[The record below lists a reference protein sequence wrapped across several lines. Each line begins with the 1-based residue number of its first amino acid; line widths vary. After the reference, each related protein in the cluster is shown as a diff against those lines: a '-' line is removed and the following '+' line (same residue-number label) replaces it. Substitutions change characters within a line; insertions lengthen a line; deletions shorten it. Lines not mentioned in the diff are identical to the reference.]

1 MGTDGVETWFPSQ
14 ARGPDEENMN
24 RSSDD
29 EPRIPDPKEV
39 QEDFARFVREKYG
52 NAVQVRVLPHLQ
64 PQPAGEEPNAEAESE
79 DLAADLRFTM
89 KPVDIKQYLDRFVIG
104 QEDAKKVLATA
115 VCDHYNHIRQCR
127 GPRECRHY
135 HKQNVIMIGSTG
147 IGKTYLVRSIAD
159 LIGVP
164 FVRADA
170 TKFSETGYVGG
181 DVEDLVR
188 ELVSRAQG
196 SIRRAENGIIYL
208 DEVDKIATPS
218 HVIGRDV
225 SGRGVQMGLLKLM
238 EDTEVPLRSATDITA
253 QLQAVMEIQTKGK
266 ISRKTINT
274 RHILFIV
281 SGAFTGLK
289 EIVRRRVARPSIGFS
304 PADAPVARDEDFVLL
319 SQAKSADFVEFGF
332 EPEFIGRLPVVVA
345 CHDLTVQ
352 HLYEI
357 LTRSEG
363 SLLHQYREA
372 FAAYG
377 IAAVFADAG
386 LRRIAEL
393 SHREGTG
400 ARGLGSV
407 LERTLR
413 EFKFT
418 LPGTGV
424 RRFAVT
430 EQTVEDAKGELAAIL
445 NGGEYNERTV
455 LRELLAQ
462 YESRYAEKH
471 GIRIRFAPEAAEAV
485 IDKALEIGGEPAEI
499 AGALLQGYEHGLH
512 LIQSNTGRAEFEI
525 TREVLERPGE
535 VLNRWIKEAC
545 SP

>member
-1 MGTDGVETWFPSQ
+1 M
-14 ARGPDEENMN
+14 
-24 RSSDD
+24 SSRPRDS
-29 EPRIPDPKEV
+29 EPRLPDPKEI
-39 QEDFARFVREKYG
+39 QEEFSRFVREKYG
-52 NAVQVRVLPHLQ
+52 NAVQVHVVPQ
-64 PQPAGEEPNAEAESE
+64 PQARPAGDEAEPE
-79 DLAADLRFTM
+79 GEPAPRPADLHFSMR
-89 KPVDIKQYLDRFVIG
+89 PAEIKQYVDRFVIG

-115 VCDHYNHIRQCR
+115 VCDHYNHIRRCR
-127 GPRECRHY
+127 GARECRHY
-135 HKQNVIMIGSTG
+135 QKQNVIMIGSTG

-188 ELVSRAQG
+188 ELVHRANG
-196 SIRRAENGIIYL
+196 SIQLAEYGIIYL
-208 DEVDKIATPS
+208 DEIDKVATPAQ
-218 HVIGRDV
+218 VIGRDV

-238 EDTEVPLRSATDITA
+238 EDTEVPLRAAADLTS
-253 QLQAVMEIQTKGK
+253 QLQAMLEFQAKGK
-266 ISRKTINT
+266 AERKTINT

-281 SGAFTGLK
+281 SGAFTSLK
-289 EIVRRRVARPSIGFS
+289 EIVRRRVARRAIGFG
-304 PADAPVARDEDFVLL
+304 PAETHPRDEDFALMR
-319 SQAKSADFVEFGF
+319 QAKSADFVEFGF

-345 CHDLTVQ
+345 CHDLSEE

-372 FAAYG
+372 FQAYDVEA
-377 IAAVFADAG
+377 IFTEPG
-386 LRRIAEL
+386 LRCVAHL
-393 SHREGTG
+393 AHREGTG

-413 EFKFT
+413 EFKFV
-418 LPGTGV
+418 LPGSGV

-430 EQTVEDAKGELAAIL
+430 ERTVDDPLADLATVL
-445 NGGEYNERTV
+445 EGGEYTERTV
-455 LRELLAQ
+455 LHELLRQFERDFEA
-462 YESRYAEKH
+462 RH
-471 GIRIRFAPEAAEAV
+471 GLRIRFASEAAEAV
-485 IDKALEIGGEPAEI
+485 VQKALATGAAPAEV
-499 AGALLQGYEHGLH
+499 AGALLHGYEHGLH
-512 LIQSNTGRAEFEI
+512 IVKSKTGQAEFEI

-545 SP
+545 SR

>member
-1 MGTDGVETWFPSQ
+1 
-14 ARGPDEENMN
+14 
-24 RSSDD
+24 
-29 EPRIPDPKEV
+29 
-39 QEDFARFVREKYG
+39 
-52 NAVQVRVLPHLQ
+52 
-64 PQPAGEEPNAEAESE
+64 
-79 DLAADLRFTM
+79 
-89 KPVDIKQYLDRFVIG
+89 
-104 QEDAKKVLATA
+104 
-115 VCDHYNHIRQCR
+115 
-127 GPRECRHY
+127 
-135 HKQNVIMIGSTG
+135 
-147 IGKTYLVRSIAD
+147 
-159 LIGVP
+159 
-164 FVRADA
+164 
-170 TKFSETGYVGG
+170 
-181 DVEDLVR
+181 
-188 ELVSRAQG
+188 
-196 SIRRAENGIIYL
+196 
-208 DEVDKIATPS
+208 
-218 HVIGRDV
+218 
-225 SGRGVQMGLLKLM
+225 MGLLKLM
-238 EDTEVPLRSATDITA
+238 EDTEVPLRSATDITS

-266 ISRKTINT
+266 VSRKTINT

-289 EIVRRRVARPSIGFS
+289 EIVRRRVARRAIGFS
-304 PADAPVARDEDFVLL
+304 PGDASLSRDEDFVLL

-345 CHDLTVQ
+345 CHDLTVE

-377 IAAVFADAG
+377 ITAVFTDSG

-393 SHREGTG
+393 AHREGTG

-430 EQTVEDAKGELAAIL
+430 EKTVEDPKGELAEVMDS
-445 NGGEYNERTV
+445 GEYNERTV

-462 YESRYAEKH
+462 YESLFEEKH
-471 GIRIRFAPEAAEAV
+471 GIRIRFTPEAADALV
-485 IDKALEIGGEPAEI
+485 QKAIEIGGEPAEI

-512 LIQSNTGRAEFEI
+512 LIQSNTGQNEFEI
-525 TREVLERPGE
+525 TREVLDRPGE